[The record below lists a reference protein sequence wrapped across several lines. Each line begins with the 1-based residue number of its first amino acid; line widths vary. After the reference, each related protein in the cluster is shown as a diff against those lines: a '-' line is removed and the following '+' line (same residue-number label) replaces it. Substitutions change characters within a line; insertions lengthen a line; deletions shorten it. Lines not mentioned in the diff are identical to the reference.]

1 MRAVQR
7 LRNIIWLGLKEL
19 RSLTA
24 DIFLLGFVIYS
35 FSFTVYSQATGI
47 SHELRN
53 ASIAIVDE
61 DRSALSRR
69 FAEAFLPPFFQKP
82 ELITQ
87 DEVDPRMDA
96 GRNTFVLDVPPRFEA
111 DLLAGRRPV
120 VQVNIDATAMMQAGI
135 GASYIQQILADETA
149 AFLGARTDSLVGLEL
164 RAAYNPNLT
173 TSWFTGV
180 MAILNNVTLLAI
192 LLAGAAVVREREH
205 GTLDHLLMLPVTPF
219 DIAMA
224 KVWSNGLV
232 ITGATGMS
240 LWFIVHRFLGVPI
253 AGSVPLF
260 LSGVALYLF
269 FATAVGLLLGTV
281 AQSMPQLG
289 LLFILVVMPMN
300 LLSGGSTPFES
311 MPMFLQMAM
320 SLSPSTHFVSFAQ
333 AILYRGAGL
342 DIVWPEFL
350 ATAGMGLVAIVAA
363 LLRFRSSMAA
373 AAG

>member
-1 MRAVQR
+1 
-7 LRNIIWLGLKEL
+7 
-19 RSLTA
+19 
-24 DIFLLGFVIYS
+24 
-35 FSFTVYSQATGI
+35 
-47 SHELRN
+47 
-53 ASIAIVDE
+53 
-61 DRSALSRR
+61 
-69 FAEAFLPPFFQKP
+69 
-82 ELITQ
+82 
-87 DEVDPRMDA
+87 
-96 GRNTFVLDVPPRFEA
+96 
-111 DLLAGRRPV
+111 
-120 VQVNIDATAMMQAGI
+120 MMQAGI
-135 GASYIQQILADETA
+135 GASYIEQILTDEIST
-149 AFLGARTDSLVGLEL
+149 FLGTRVESPVGLVI

-180 MAILNNVTLLAI
+180 VAILNNVTLLAV

-205 GTLDHLLMLPVTPF
+205 GTLGHLLVLPVTPF

-224 KVWSNGLV
+224 KVWANGLV
-232 ITGATGMS
+232 ITAATGLS
-240 LWFIVHRFLGVPI
+240 LWFVVHRLLSVPV
-253 AGSVPLF
+253 AGSIPLF

-311 MPMFLQMAM
+311 MPRLLQIVM

-350 ATAGMGLVAIVAA
+350 VTAGTGLVALVVA
-363 LLRFRSSMAA
+363 LLRFRSSM
-373 AAG
+373 GTETG